1 MLNLPAQQA
10 CCSIPILTTWAGV
23 SNRLHGDRRFCMCF
37 WRRLAGC
44 AAVTR
49 HALSAGRHCPSVHV
63 LHVPQVDQM
72 ADTQS
77 TQKLRRLMG
86 QSEGTVSADNTK
98 AQPQQ
103 QAAPARLPSSNSTAR
118 HLPRLSEQCYQ
129 LTTLAHLPKAE
140 RSPDFAAAA
149 ISVLQAPLSRVQD
162 ITGLQTLQQ
171 DHKTG
176 QLAVS
181 LTGGHPGSCR

>member
-1 MLNLPAQQA
+1 MH
-10 CCSIPILTTWAGV
+10 V
-23 SNRLHGDRRFCMCF
+23 
-37 WRRLAGC
+37 
-44 AAVTR
+44 
-49 HALSAGRHCPSVHV
+49 LSAGRHCSSAHV
-63 LHVPQVDQM
+63 LHILQVDQM
-72 ADTQS
+72 ADTQT

-86 QSEGTVSADNTK
+86 QSEGTGSGDGPR

-103 QAAPARLPSSNSTAR
+103 QTSPARLPSSNNTAR
-118 HLPRLSEQCYQ
+118 HSPRLSEQCYQ
-129 LTTLAHLPKAE
+129 LATLAHLPKAE

-162 ITGLQTLQQ
+162 VTGLQTLQQ

-181 LTGGHPGSCR
+181 LTGGHPGSCRLTKALPADRDCSVASHFVSHRQRQSLQG